1 MRIEAKI
8 IGPALAASLLL
19 GSAPAAAQTR
29 SRELRWDPAVDVAV
43 TVGGAALWLA
53 SELLKDDL
61 APPRCHWCREN
72 AVDAC
77 VRGALV
83 WGDKASAERISD
95 LTAFVLV
102 PLAAIELDALA
113 AAHEAA
119 LDNVPEDTL
128 LVAEAGVIAADVTQL
143 TKLLVRRERPF
154 VHALAPEEKVATRAP
169 ADNNLSFFSGHT
181 AETFALAAAS
191 GTIGELR
198 GYRWAPAAWGVGGAL
213 AAFTAYLRIAADK
226 HWLTDVLVGAIVGAG
241 IGVAVP
247 YLFHPALD
255 DSTRASA
262 STALRMPAPPA
273 GPSMTLAW

>member
-8 IGPALAASLLL
+8 IGPALATSLLF

-29 SRELRWDPAVDVAV
+29 SRELRWDPALDVAV
-43 TVGGAALWLA
+43 TAGGAALWLA

-61 APPRCHWCREN
+61 APARCHWCREN

-83 WGDKASAERISD
+83 WGDTASAGRISD

-102 PLAAIELDALA
+102 PLAAIALDAVA
-113 AAHEAA
+113 AAHETA

-143 TKLLVRRERPF
+143 TKLLVGRERPF

-198 GYRWAPAAWGVGGAL
+198 GYRWAPAAWGIGGAL
-213 AAFTAYLRIAADK
+213 AAFTAYLRIASDK
-226 HWLTDVLVGAIVGAG
+226 HWLTDVLVGAVVGAG

-247 YLFHPALD
+247 YFFHPALD